1 MHFFMLEN
9 VQAHVRHVCA
19 PWKTILPK
27 DLMAEVKAP
36 VMSYG
41 EKCAENCSSDDYAHH
56 PKTLVKSWS
65 T

>member
-41 EKCAENCSSDDYAHH
+41 EKCEVCRE
-56 PKTLVKSWS
+56 LFL
-65 T
+65 